1 MDWLGTLL
9 EASPMTTLFLVIAGG
24 YLVGE
29 INVKGFALGSGAVLF
44 VGLAC
49 GALAPKAAPPAML
62 GTLGLLLFLYCVGI
76 QYGGEW
82 YRGLTTPSG
91 LKANAVGLVGVT
103 AAAMVALAL
112 ERTGTASLAESLGM
126 FAGATTSTPA
136 LQAALDALGSQDA
149 AVGYSLS
156 YPLGVAGPI
165 LCMYLYLAIF
175 KPKIAAAADRLIKPV
190 EARVHNATLIG
201 RPFVDLQQSLPKGVQ
216 AVAIRSGGQN
226 RVPDP
231 TTIVQ
236 ANDELLLV
244 GSDPAAVGQAI
255 GLLGE
260 AAASIAVDRTALD
273 YIRVFA
279 SRNGVVGMRLGSL
292 TLPGGFAHR
301 YIHVRR
307 GDVDLLPDDDL
318 VLEYGDRVGV
328 LCHRSDFDAVRRFFG
343 DSIKGVADFSYISL
357 GVGAAMG
364 LLLGLI
370 PIPIPG
376 VGRITLGLAGVLLV
390 ALVLGHVRRT
400 GIVWTLPLSANMVLR
415 NFGLTVFLA
424 QVGISSGSQ
433 FAATVAASGFTLLL
447 LGAIIMLALI
457 LVTMI
462 AGRLAGI
469 PADDLFGIIS
479 GVTGNPAILVYA
491 NRAVPTER
499 PDLGYAMVFPTV
511 TVVEDPARP
520 DRRRDPRLTGPR
532 RRQGIV
538 RQSRPRSLL
547 LWFDGRPHRAPRRRH
562 ARRTGVAVA
571 ITVA

>member
-1 MDWLGTLL
+1 MDWLVTLL
-9 EASPMTTLFLVIAGG
+9 ETSPMTTLFLVIAGG

-62 GTLGLLLFLYCVGI
+62 GTLGLMLFLYCVGI

-91 LKANAVGLVGVT
+91 LKANAVALVGV
-103 AAAMVALAL
+103 AAAAIVALAF
-112 ERTGTASLAESLGM
+112 EVTGTASVPESLGM

-136 LQAALDALGSQDA
+136 LQAVLDALGNQDA
-149 AVGYSLS
+149 AVGYSLA

-165 LCMYLYLAIF
+165 LCMYVYLAIF
-175 KPKIAAAADRLIKPV
+175 KPKIAPPADRLMKPV
-190 EARVHNATLIG
+190 EARVHNATFIG
-201 RPFVDLQQSLPKGVQ
+201 RPFVDFQQGLPKGVQ
-216 AVAIRSGGQN
+216 AVAVRSGGQN
-226 RVPDP
+226 RVPEP
-231 TTIVQ
+231 GTIVR
-236 ANDELLLV
+236 ADDVVLLV
-244 GSDPAAVGQAI
+244 GSDAAVVGKAVE
-255 GLLGE
+255 LLGE
-260 AAASIAVDRTALD
+260 AAASIAVDRAALD

-279 SRNGVVGMRLGSL
+279 SRSAVVGMRLGSL
-292 TLPGGFAHR
+292 TLPGGFAYR

-307 GDVDLLPDDDL
+307 GDVDLLPDEDL
-318 VLEYGDRVGV
+318 VLEFGDRVGV
-328 LCHRSDFDAVRRFFG
+328 LCHRRDFDAVRRFFG

-364 LLLGLI
+364 LLVGLI

-400 GIVWTLPLSANMVLR
+400 GVVWTLPLSANMVLR

-424 QVGISSGSQ
+424 QVGISSGPQ
-433 FAATVAASGFTLLL
+433 FVATVAASGFTLLL
-447 LGAIIMLALI
+447 LGAVIMVALI
-457 LVTMI
+457 LVTML

-469 PADDLFGIIS
+469 AADDLFGIIS

-491 NRAVPTER
+491 NRAVPTDR
-499 PDLGYAMVFPTV
+499 PDIAYAIVFPTV
-511 TVVEDPARP
+511 TVAKILFVQIA
-520 DRRRDPRLTGPR
+520 
-532 RRQGIV
+532 
-538 RQSRPRSLL
+538 
-547 LWFDGRPHRAPRRRH
+547 A
-562 ARRTGVAVA
+562 A
-571 ITVA
+571 ILG

>member
-1 MDWLGTLL
+1 MDWLRTLL
-9 EASPMTTLFLVIAGG
+9 ETSPMTTLFLVIAVG
-24 YLVGE
+24 YVVGE
-29 INVKGFALGSGAVLF
+29 INFKGFALGSGAVLF

-49 GALAPKAAPPAML
+49 GAFAPKAAPPAML

-76 QYGGEW
+76 QYGSEW
-82 YRGLTTPSG
+82 YRGLTSPSG
-91 LKANAVGLVGVT
+91 LRANAAALCGLVAS
-103 AAAMVALAL
+103 AAVALAMHRMGVADL
-112 ERTGTASLAESLGM
+112 PESLGM

-136 LQAALDALGSQDA
+136 LQAVLDALGNQEA

-165 LCMYLYLAIF
+165 LLMYVYLAIF
-175 KPKIAAAADRLIKPV
+175 KPKIAPAVDRLMKPIEV
-190 EARVHNATLIG
+190 RVRNAAHIG
-201 RPFVDLQQSLPKGVQ
+201 RRFSELQQALPKGVQ

-231 TTIVQ
+231 EAILRADDV
-236 ANDELLLV
+236 LLLV
-244 GSDPAAVGQAI
+244 GSNPAAIGQAI
-255 GLLGE
+255 ESVGE
-260 AAASIAVDRTALD
+260 SAASIAVDRSALD
-273 YIRVFA
+273 YVRVFA
-279 SRNGVVGMRLGSL
+279 SKGAVVGMPLGSL
-292 TLPGGFAHR
+292 KLPGGFAYN
-301 YIHVRR
+301 YIHVRG
-307 GDVDLLPDDDL
+307 GDVDLLPDDGL

-328 LCHRSDFDAVRRFFG
+328 LCDRADFEGVRRFFG

-390 ALVLGHVRRT
+390 SLVLGHVRRT

-424 QVGISSGSQ
+424 QVGIASGPQ
-433 FAATVAASGFTLLL
+433 FVATVAESGFTLLL
-447 LGAIIMLALI
+447 LGAVIMIALI
-457 LVTMI
+457 LATMI
-462 AGRLAGI
+462 AGRLLGI

-491 NRAVPTER
+491 NRAIPTDR

-511 TVVEDPARP
+511 TVGKILFVQIA
-520 DRRRDPRLTGPR
+520 
-532 RRQGIV
+532 
-538 RQSRPRSLL
+538 
-547 LWFDGRPHRAPRRRH
+547 
-562 ARRTGVAVA
+562 AV
-571 ITVA
+571 VLGG

>member
-1 MDWLGTLL
+1 VDWLRTLL
-9 EASPMTTLFLVIAGG
+9 ETSPMTTLFLVIALG

-29 INVKGFALGSGAVLF
+29 INFKGFALGSGAVLF

-49 GALAPKAAPPAML
+49 GAFAPKSAPPGML

-76 QYGGEW
+76 QYGSEW
-82 YRGLTTPSG
+82 YRGLTSPSG
-91 LKANAVGLVGVT
+91 LRANAAALCGLVASG
-103 AAAMVALAL
+103 AVALAMHRMGAANL
-112 ERTGTASLAESLGM
+112 PESLGM

-136 LQAALDALGSQDA
+136 LQAVLDALGNQEA

-165 LCMYLYLAIF
+165 LLMYLYLAIF
-175 KPKIAAAADRLIKPV
+175 KPKIAPAVDRLMKPV
-190 EARVHNATLIG
+190 EARVSNPTLVG
-201 RPFVDLQQSLPKGVQ
+201 RRFADLQQTLPKGIQVV
-216 AVAIRSGGQN
+216 AVRSGGQN

-231 TTIVQ
+231 TAVLQ
-236 ANDELLLV
+236 ADDALLLV
-244 GSDPAAVGQAI
+244 GTDPAAI
-255 GLLGE
+255 
-260 AAASIAVDRTALD
+260 AAALQVVGEGGSSIATDRTALD

-279 SRNGVVGMRLGSL
+279 SKTSIVGMPLGSL
-292 TLPGGFAHR
+292 KLPGGFAYS

-307 GDVDLLPDDDL
+307 GDVDLLPDDGL
-318 VLEYGDRVGV
+318 VLEFGDRVGV
-328 LCHRSDFDAVRRFFG
+328 LCHRADFEAVRRYFG

-364 LLLGLI
+364 LLLGLL

-424 QVGISSGSQ
+424 QVGIASGPQ
-433 FAATVAASGFTLLL
+433 FVATVAESGFTLLL
-447 LGAIIMLALI
+447 LGAVIMVALI
-457 LVTMI
+457 LATMI
-462 AGRLAGI
+462 AGRLLGI
-469 PADDLFGIIS
+469 PADDLFGIVS

-511 TVVEDPARP
+511 TVAKILFVQIA
-520 DRRRDPRLTGPR
+520 
-532 RRQGIV
+532 
-538 RQSRPRSLL
+538 
-547 LWFDGRPHRAPRRRH
+547 
-562 ARRTGVAVA
+562 AV
-571 ITVA
+571 VLGG

>member
-1 MDWLGTLL
+1 MDWLRIPL
-9 EASPMTTLFLVIAGG
+9 ETSPMTTLFLVIAAG

-29 INVKGFALGSGAVLF
+29 INFKGFALGSGAVLF

-49 GALAPKAAPPAML
+49 GAFAPKAAPPGML

-76 QYGGEW
+76 QYGGDW
-82 YRGLTTPSG
+82 YRGLTSPSG
-91 LKANAVGLVGVT
+91 LRANAAAFCGLAAAAGVT
-103 AAAMVALAL
+103 LAMQ
-112 ERTGTASLAESLGM
+112 RTGAADLPESLGM

-136 LQAALDALGSQDA
+136 LQAVLDALGNQDA
-149 AVGYSLS
+149 AVGYSLA

-165 LCMYLYLAIF
+165 LCMYVYLAIF
-175 KPKIAAAADRLIKPV
+175 KPKIAAPTERLMKPA

-201 RPFVDLQQSLPKGVQ
+201 RRFVDFQQSLPKGVQ

-236 ANDELLLV
+236 ADDVVLLV
-244 GSDPAAVGQAI
+244 GSDPAAIGQA
-255 GLLGE
+255 LELVGE
-260 AAASIAVDRTALD
+260 AARSIAVDRTALD

-279 SRNGVVGMRLGSL
+279 SKGGIVGMPLGSL
-292 TLPGGFAHR
+292 KLPGGFA
-301 YIHVRR
+301 YSYVHVRR

-318 VLEYGDRVGV
+318 VLEFGDRVGV
-328 LCHRSDFDAVRRFFG
+328 LCHRADFDAVRRFFG

-364 LLLGLI
+364 LLVGLI
-370 PIPIPG
+370 PLPIPG

-390 ALVLGHVRRT
+390 ALVLGHIRRT

-424 QVGISSGSQ
+424 QVGIASGPQ
-433 FAATVAASGFTLLL
+433 FAATVAESGFTLLL
-447 LGAIIMLALI
+447 LGAIIMLVLI
-457 LVTMI
+457 AVTMI
-462 AGRLAGI
+462 AGRLLSI
-469 PADDLFGIIS
+469 PADDLLGIVS

-499 PDLGYAMVFPTV
+499 PDIGYAMVFPTV
-511 TVVEDPARP
+511 TVAKILFVQIAAAA
-520 DRRRDPRLTGPR
+520 LG
-532 RRQGIV
+532 
-538 RQSRPRSLL
+538 S
-547 LWFDGRPHRAPRRRH
+547 
-562 ARRTGVAVA
+562 
-571 ITVA
+571 

>member
-1 MDWLGTLL
+1 
-9 EASPMTTLFLVIAGG
+9 
-24 YLVGE
+24 
-29 INVKGFALGSGAVLF
+29 
-44 VGLAC
+44 
-49 GALAPKAAPPAML
+49 
-62 GTLGLLLFLYCVGI
+62 
-76 QYGGEW
+76 
-82 YRGLTTPSG
+82 
-91 LKANAVGLVGVT
+91 
-103 AAAMVALAL
+103 MVALAL
-112 ERTGTASLAESLGM
+112 ERTGAASLPESLGM

-136 LQAALDALGSQDA
+136 LQAVLDALGNQDA
-149 AVGYSLS
+149 AVGYSLA

-165 LCMYLYLAIF
+165 LCMYVYLAIF
-175 KPKIAAAADRLIKPV
+175 KPKIAAQADRLIKPV
-190 EARVHNATLIG
+190 EVRVHNATLIG
-201 RPFVDLQQSLPKGVQ
+201 QRFADLQRSLPKGVQ

-231 TTIVQ
+231 TAIVH
-236 ANDELLLV
+236 ADDVVLLV
-244 GSDPAAVGQAI
+244 GSDPAAIGQALE
-255 GLLGE
+255 LLGE

-279 SRNGVVGMRLGSL
+279 SKSGVVGMRLGSL
-292 TLPGGFAHR
+292 TPPGGFAYR

-328 LCHRSDFDAVRRFFG
+328 LCHREHFDAVRRFLG

-364 LLLGLI
+364 LLVGLI
-370 PIPIPG
+370 PLPIPG

-424 QVGISSGSQ
+424 QVGLASGPQ
-433 FAATVAASGFTLLL
+433 FATTVAESGFTLLL
-447 LGAIIMLALI
+447 LGAVIMLALI
-457 LVTMI
+457 VVTMI
-462 AGRLAGI
+462 AGRLSAI

-491 NRAVPTER
+491 NRAVPTDR

-511 TVVEDPARP
+511 TVAK
-520 DRRRDPRLTGPR
+520 
-532 RRQGIV
+532 I
-538 RQSRPRSLL
+538 LL
-547 LWFDGRPHRAPRRRH
+547 VQIA
-562 ARRTGVAVA
+562 AAVLGN
-571 ITVA
+571 

>member
-1 MDWLGTLL
+1 VDWLRTLL
-9 EASPMTTLFLVIAGG
+9 ETSPMTTLFLVIAAG

-29 INVKGFALGSGAVLF
+29 VNFKGFALGSGAVLF

-49 GALAPKAAPPAML
+49 GAFAPKAAPPGML

-82 YRGLTTPSG
+82 YRGLTSPAG
-91 LKANAVGLVGVT
+91 LRANAAGLCGL
-103 AAAMVALAL
+103 AASAAVALAIH
-112 ERTGTASLAESLGM
+112 RTGAAGLPESLGM

-136 LQAALDALGSQDA
+136 LQAVLDALGNQDA
-149 AVGYSLS
+149 AVGYSLA

-165 LCMYLYLAIF
+165 LCMYVYLAIF
-175 KPKIAAAADRLIKPV
+175 KPKIAAPADRLMKPV
-190 EARVHNATLIG
+190 EVRVRNATLIG
-201 RPFVDLQQSLPKGVQ
+201 RRFVDLQQSLPKGVQ

-231 TTIVQ
+231 TTILQ
-236 ANDELLLV
+236 ADDVLLLV
-244 GSDPAAVGQAI
+244 GSDPAAIGQASELI
-255 GLLGE
+255 GE

-279 SRNGVVGMRLGSL
+279 SKSAVVGMPLGSL
-292 TLPGGFAHR
+292 KLPGGFAYN

-318 VLEYGDRVGV
+318 VLEFGDRVGV
-328 LCHRSDFDAVRRFFG
+328 LCHRADFDAVRRFFG

-364 LLLGLI
+364 LLVGLI
-370 PIPIPG
+370 PLPIPG

-390 ALVLGHVRRT
+390 ALVLGHIRRT

-424 QVGISSGSQ
+424 QVGIASGPQ
-433 FAATVAASGFTLLL
+433 FAATVAESGFTLLL

-457 LVTMI
+457 VVTMI
-462 AGRLAGI
+462 AGQLLAV
-469 PADDLFGIIS
+469 PADDLFGIVS

-491 NRAVPTER
+491 NRAVPTDR
-499 PDLGYAMVFPTV
+499 PDIGYAMVFPTV
-511 TVVEDPARP
+511 TVVKILFVQIA
-520 DRRRDPRLTGPR
+520 
-532 RRQGIV
+532 
-538 RQSRPRSLL
+538 
-547 LWFDGRPHRAPRRRH
+547 A
-562 ARRTGVAVA
+562 AVLGS
-571 ITVA
+571 